1 MHLKWIKQCSNLVL
15 YKVQNGNWSTNIYV
29 MKVKSLGFSVKD
41 NLFGIILFSLIL
53 LKKNKMLS
61 EFMNAVHCIQICQAM
76 VIYLYMYKNI
86 LDPEL

>member
-1 MHLKWIKQCSNLVL
+1 
-15 YKVQNGNWSTNIYV
+15 

-41 NLFGIILFSLIL
+41 NLYGIILFSLISL
-53 LKKNKMLS
+53 KKKNKMLS

-86 LDPEL
+86 LAPEL